1 MKHLDHL
8 VKALLGEGVTRA
20 FGIPGEGPS
29 SYLAEALQNA
39 DVPFYRVHNE
49 AAGVIMAGACCRFGR
64 IEAVA
69 ITTRGPG
76 FANCFPGLVNNH
88 FENRP
93 APLLAEYYPP
103 SAPSYRMHQRINHDS
118 AGRGVFKADGTCDSE
133 ATSVRELLAT
143 ARAETPGPVLLQV
156 ARNPDDSVVCVMP
169 PEHFAYGE
177 LGELVDR
184 VRKAE
189 RPALILGGPVV
200 RHMPFGSFDLV
211 RVPVATTAAA
221 KGAIS
226 EFLPHAVGVVS
237 TEDIAGVGQVLNQAD
252 LLIGI
257 GLRNTEIVRVAPFE
271 VPLITLDI
279 IDGTIYG
286 PYRDGFEAELEVL
299 RPDLANAV
307 KYVLEAL
314 IGKSWG
320 EDEIARHRQALNAS
334 LNPSGSWS
342 ASSVLNQ
349 LQELGDTTLVVD
361 AGPFRNLCETLWR
374 ASEPY
379 AYCGATNGHFG
390 GTGIPTAIGEAL
402 ARPGRPV
409 LCLCD
414 EVGLQGYL
422 TELSLAASQA
432 LPILFVMLKRETSWL
447 SVVSAFGIPG
457 QAVASAA
464 ALRTAATAPYN
475 GPAYL
480 EISL

>member
-1 MKHLDHL
+1 MQHLDHL
-8 VKALLGEGVTRA
+8 VKVLLDEGVTHA

-29 SYLAEALQNA
+29 GYLAQTLQA
-39 DVPFYRVHNE
+39 AGVPFYTVHHE

-64 IEAVA
+64 IEAAA

-133 ATSVRELLAT
+133 ATCVRELLAT

-200 RHMPFGSFDLV
+200 RHVPFGSFDGV

-226 EFLPHAVGVVS
+226 EYLPHAVGVIS
-237 TEDIAGVGQVLNQAD
+237 SEDLAGVGQVLNQAD

-279 IDGTIYG
+279 LDGTLHG

-299 RPDLANAV
+299 RPDLAGAV
-307 KYVLEAL
+307 KPLLEAL
-314 IGKSWG
+314 AGKCWG
-320 EDEIARHRQALNAS
+320 EDEIARHRQELSRS
-334 LNPSGSWS
+334 LDPSWS
-342 ASSVLNQ
+342 AAWVLNQ
-349 LQELGDTTLVVD
+349 LQELGQTTLVVD
-361 AGPFRNLCETLWR
+361 VGPFRNLCETLWR
-374 ASEPY
+374 AADPRD
-379 AYCGATNGHFG
+379 YCGATNGHFG

-402 ARPGRPV
+402 ARPGRPI

-422 TELSLAASQA
+422 TELRLAVANE
-432 LPILFVMLKRETSWL
+432 LPILFVMLRRETSWL
-447 SVVSAFGIPG
+447 SVVRAFGIPG
-457 QAVASAA
+457 QSVASAA
-464 ALRTAATAPYN
+464 TLRTAAIAPNN

-480 EISL
+480 EISF

>member
-1 MKHLDHL
+1 MRHLDHL
-8 VKALLGEGVTRA
+8 VKALLGEGVTHA
-20 FGIPGEGPS
+20 FGIHGDGPS
-29 SYLAEALQNA
+29 GYLVQALQA
-39 DVPFYRVHNE
+39 AGVPFYQVHHE

-64 IEAVA
+64 IEAAA

-133 ATSVRELLAT
+133 AIGVRDLLAT
-143 ARAETPGPVLLQV
+143 AREETPGPVLLQI
-156 ARNPDDSVVCVMP
+156 ARDPDDSVVCVMP

-184 VRKAE
+184 VRKAQ

-200 RHMPFGSFDLV
+200 RHVPFGSFDGV

-226 EFLPHAVGVVS
+226 EYLPHAVGVVS
-237 TEDIAGVGQVLNQAD
+237 SEDLAGVCEVLNQAD

-271 VPLITLDI
+271 APLITLDML
-279 IDGTIYG
+279 DGTLYG
-286 PYRDGFEAELEVL
+286 PYRDGFEPEMEVL
-299 RPDLANAV
+299 RPDLAHAV
-307 KYVLEAL
+307 KPLVEAL
-314 IGKSWG
+314 SGKSWG
-320 EDEIARHRQALNAS
+320 EEEIARHRQALS
-334 LNPSGSWS
+334 RRLDPSWS
-342 ASSVLNQ
+342 PSWVLNQ
-349 LQELGDTTLVVD
+349 LQELGETTLVVD
-361 AGPFRNLCETLWR
+361 VGPYLNLCETLWR
-374 ASEPY
+374 AAVPRD
-379 AYCGATNGHFG
+379 YCGATNGHFG

-402 ARPGRPV
+402 VRPSRPV

-422 TELSLAASQA
+422 PELRLAVANA
-432 LPILFVMLKRETSWL
+432 LPILFVLLKRETSWL
-447 SVVSAFGIPG
+447 SVVRAFGIPG
-457 QAVASAA
+457 QSVASAA
-464 ALRTAATAPYN
+464 ALRTAASAPTN

-480 EISL
+480 EISF